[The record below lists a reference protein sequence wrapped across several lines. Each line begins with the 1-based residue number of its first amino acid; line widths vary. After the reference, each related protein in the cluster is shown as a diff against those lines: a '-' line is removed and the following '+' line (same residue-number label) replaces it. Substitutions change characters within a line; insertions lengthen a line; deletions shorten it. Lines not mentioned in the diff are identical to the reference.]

1 MSHVWKRHLG
11 PLITRGINMSPCLT
25 AAPLLLEYIKNK
37 ITQSLASVM
46 QASQHT
52 TPRDPSDAGT
62 VWISRAFSVPV
73 EELLREAVLH
83 AAGRG
88 LLLDPALQQ
97 HLLVHLLLLLLL
109 LQVLLH
115 AETLPIELLVLLRR
129 VPELRVENDASR

>member
-11 PLITRGINMSPCLT
+11 PLIIRGIMSPCLT
-25 AAPLLLEYIKNK
+25 AAPLLLEYINNK
-37 ITQSLASVM
+37 ITVISKYNAGV
-46 QASQHT
+46 AAHR
-52 TPRDPSDAGT
+52 PRDPSDTGT
-62 VWISRAFSVPV
+62 VWISRAWSIPV

-88 LLLDPALQQ
+88 LLLDPTLQQ

-115 AETLPIELLVLLRR
+115 AETLPIKLLVLLRR

>member
-1 MSHVWKRHLG
+1 MHRVL
-11 PLITRGINMSPCLT
+11 
-25 AAPLLLEYIKNK
+25 
-37 ITQSLASVM
+37 
-46 QASQHT
+46 
-52 TPRDPSDAGT
+52 
-62 VWISRAFSVPV
+62 SVPV

-115 AETLPIELLVLLRR
+115 AEALPVELLVLLCR
-129 VPELRVENDASR
+129 VPELRGENEAG